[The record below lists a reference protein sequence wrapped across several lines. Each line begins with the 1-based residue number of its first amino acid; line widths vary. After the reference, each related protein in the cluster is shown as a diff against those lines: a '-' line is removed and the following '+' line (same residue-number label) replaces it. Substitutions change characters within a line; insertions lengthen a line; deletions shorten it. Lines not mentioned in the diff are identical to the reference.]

1 MRKRR
6 SHLVDYWSFFL
17 FDSLMRFIGDP
28 RKTILWGNSKII
40 FKLDLGWVSNNQV
53 TNFENF
59 VNHMIYFIKC
69 FGDLYLEMLVI
80 IWHVALIFFFG
91 LLTLIFFFGLHW
103 KGIYKL
109 KNPSPLSL
117 LGILSRRTK
126 LLILQQR

>member
-1 MRKRR
+1 
-6 SHLVDYWSFFL
+6 
-17 FDSLMRFIGDP
+17 MRFIGDP
-28 RKTILWGNSKII
+28 RKTILWGNNKII

-91 LLTLIFFFGLHW
+91 LQH
-103 KGIYKL
+103 
-109 KNPSPLSL
+109 
-117 LGILSRRTK
+117 
-126 LLILQQR
+126 